1 MRRTE
6 ADFPQSSC
14 CRWFADVSHGVK
26 IALQGWKIYFTHP
39 VCAAGLALASVYM
52 TVLGFDNITYGF
64 CMSQCVTE
72 SVLGGLVGVSAI
84 IGIFGSLAFPLLRRK
99 VGLHKTGLIGFASL
113 IATLTLCVVSIW
125 LPGSP
130 FDPFYFTRKDI
141 TVNVPILMENSTSE
155 LNSGASTASHQNQS
169 NIIDSDVSTCY
180 VSSYISVSVLLSGII
195 LHRFGLWI
203 SDLTIT
209 QTLQVLYLLNYSYIV
224 YMLNDLNLYH
234 NQ

>member
-6 ADFPQSSC
+6 ADFPQSRC

-84 IGIFGSLAFPLLRRK
+84 IGIFGSLAFPLFRRK

-169 NIIDSDVSTCY
+169 NIITSDVSNCY

-209 QTLQVLYLLNYSYIV
+209 QTLQVIYLFS
-224 YMLNDLNLYH
+224 
-234 NQ
+234 

>member
-6 ADFPQSSC
+6 SDFPQSSC
-14 CRWFADVSHGVK
+14 CRWFADVLHGVK
-26 IALQGWKIYFTHP
+26 IALHGWKMYFTHP

-130 FDPFYFTRKDI
+130 FDPLYFTRKDI
-141 TVNVPILMENSTSE
+141 TVDVSILMNNNTSIMNSVPP
-155 LNSGASTASHQNQS
+155 TASYQNQS
-169 NIIDSDVSTCY
+169 NSIESDVSSCY

-209 QTLQVLYLLNYSYIV
+209 QTLQVLYLLSYFHIF
-224 YMLNDLNLYH
+224 YMLKNNFKSLS
-234 NQ
+234 